1 MPITPVSQNSVA
13 IIWVVLG
20 TAVFSVVYA
29 SGKFAGDGASPLQIV
44 WLRYIGGFLTLACI
58 VVFTRKGVR
67 TYTSKRPVSH
77 LFRAIFGCYG
87 GAAIIY
93 SSANMPI
100 VDATAISLLYVGFV
114 IPLGV
119 IFLGERIRR
128 TQWAAIVLSN
138 LGAATIMMSR
148 GAFQGFDTSY
158 LWPAFIALA
167 GAMLVAMEG
176 IMIKTLSQKEKALT
190 VLLHVNFFGILLVA
204 IPAVATWRSNELLY
218 NLQFLLLGP
227 IAITAQYFIIRGY
240 RMADI
245 SIVGPIDYTWLVFAA
260 LIGYLFFGEVPTIEI
275 VLGSSLIAAGGIV
288 LAAVRHD

>member
-1 MPITPVSQNSVA
+1 MPIVPLSRNSVA

-44 WLRYIGGFLTLACI
+44 LLRYIGGFLTLGCF
-58 VVFTRKGVR
+58 VVFARKGVR
-67 TYTSKRPVSH
+67 AHASKRPVSH

-87 GAAIIY
+87 GVAIIY

-100 VDATAISLLYVGFV
+100 VDATAISLLYVVFV

-128 TQWAAIVLSN
+128 TQWAAIILSS
-138 LGAATIMMSR
+138 LGAAAIMMSR
-148 GAFQGFDTSY
+148 GAFQSFNTAY
-158 LWPAFIALA
+158 LWPALIAIA
-167 GAMLVAMEG
+167 GAMLIAMEG
-176 IMIKTLSQKEKALT
+176 ILIKTLSQTDRALT

-204 IPAVATWRSNELLY
+204 IPAAATWRSNELLY

-240 RMADI
+240 RMADL

-260 LIGYLFFGEVPTIEI
+260 LIGYSFFGEVPTIEI
-275 VLGSSLIAAGGIV
+275 VIGATLIAAGGIV
-288 LAAVRHD
+288 LAVMKHG